1 MTLFSNPQDIEA
13 NKTKI
18 DPIVNSKALTY
29 SKVKTQLDIKI
40 KMIAIQSLKLIF
52 SLKINNAI
60 KEFATIS
67 KLFNKAV
74 F

>member
-1 MTLFSNPQDIEA
+1 MALFSNPQDIEA

-18 DPIVNSKALTY
+18 DPIVNSKALTS

-40 KMIAIQSLKLIF
+40 KIIAIQSLKLIF

-60 KEFATIS
+60 KEVATIS

>member
-60 KEFATIS
+60 KEVATIS